1 MYYDVGDRKAR
12 EKTSQALRDGK
23 SKKIYS
29 ELSAAHRQSGYHAT
43 LGSPSVISLEEEYF
57 GFSVQLL
64 ESLHND
70 IMDEFCHPS
79 PFSVATFH
87 GKKLPISRTAAAVE
101 GPVQVAINHF
111 IGV

>member
-43 LGSPSVISLEEEYF
+43 SIGSPTVIFLEEEYF
-57 GFSVQLL
+57 GFSVRLL
-64 ESLHND
+64 ESLHNAKR
-70 IMDEFCHPS
+70 DEYPS
-79 PFSVATFH
+79 PFSVAAFH
-87 GKKLPISRTAAAVE
+87 GKELPTLHTAAEVE
-101 GPVQVAINHF
+101 YPVQVAINNF

>member
-1 MYYDVGDRKAR
+1 VYYDVGDRKAR

-23 SKKIYS
+23 SKNIYS
-29 ELSAAHRQSGYHAT
+29 ELSAARRQSGYHAT
-43 LGSPSVISLEEEYF
+43 LGSPSVISLEQEYF

-79 PFSVATFH
+79 PFSVAAFH
-87 GKKLPISRTAAAVE
+87 GKKLPISRTAPAVE